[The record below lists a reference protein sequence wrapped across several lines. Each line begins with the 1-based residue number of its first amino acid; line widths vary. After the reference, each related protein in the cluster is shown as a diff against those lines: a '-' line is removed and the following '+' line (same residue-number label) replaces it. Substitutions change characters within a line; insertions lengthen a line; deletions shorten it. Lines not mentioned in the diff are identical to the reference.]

1 MSKSEL
7 LKITD
12 NNNNSNERDR
22 KSIVK
27 LKR

>member
-12 NNNNSNERDR
+12 NNNNSNERDG